1 MANGGGAPDLGPPP
15 AFPSVNDQ
23 FEADTSFGEMLAYFQ
38 AMMPEQVQDVY
49 GYDERAT
56 DPIRISE
63 FEGVPFFEPMYV
75 AGPVE
80 QVPVTYEDISEIVS
94 ELPEHARKTFAM
106 DMFLNSPGSYAD
118 HEYVFMEDGSIN
130 ETGFLTALSKTM
142 GWAQQQ
148 VDLGR
153 TDYLDIL
160 RRANGLTP
168 EEIKRMFDNR
178 VDELTK
184 KPERVINYIDP
195 AALRAE
201 VSNAFSQ
208 TTGRKANN
216 EEMKAFI
223 SKLHGLQSS
232 GVASISV
239 GAQAGEFAR
248 GSAPVEAGAMDHM
261 GAASLIMQAAGIG
274 GRR

>member
-1 MANGGGAPDLGPPP
+1 MANGGAPDLGPT
-15 AFPSVNDQ
+15 FPSANDPN
-23 FEADTSFGEMLAYFQ
+23 EASEVLATILAGIQ
-38 AMMPEQVQDVY
+38 AMMPQQVGDVY
-49 GYDERAT
+49 GYTET
-56 DPIRISE
+56 PEYEVGSSE
-63 FEGVPFFEPMYV
+63 FEGQPIQTMVPTGEMTQTPIT
-75 AGPVE
+75 A
-80 QVPVTYEDISEIVS
+80 EDIFDVVGGLSE
-94 ELPEHARKTFAM
+94 EARKTFAM
-106 DMFLNSPGSYAD
+106 DMFLNAPGAYPD
-118 HEYVFMEDGSIN
+118 HEYVFNEDGSIN
-130 ETGFLTALSKTM
+130 ETGFLTALNRTM

-160 RRANGLTP
+160 QRVGDLSP
-168 EEIKRMFDNR
+168 EEIATMFNER

-201 VSNAFSQ
+201 VSNAFME
-208 TTGRKANN
+208 TTGRKATT
-216 EEMKAFI
+216 EEMKKFI
-223 SKLHGLQSS
+223 SRIHGLQSA

-248 GSAPVEAGAMDHM
+248 GAAPVEAGAMDHVN
-261 GAASLIMQAAGIG
+261 AASLIMQAAGIG